1 MEVTSAVPRA
11 ALGSQTAKAP
21 GQLGQA
27 RTASAARGSLAAR
40 YSHSVARVALG
51 SQDSQRCQG
60 RQRSQCSQVNQG
72 SLGSQDSQR
81 CQGSLGSQDS
91 QHCQGSQGRQG
102 SQGIQGSLGSQVNQG
117 SLGSQDSQDS
127 QGCQGSRGQDHTDPV
142 GKESAPEVPREECG
156 GSPHFS
162 SLEDMVAHLVTSLQG
177 GDSDFVLGFLG
188 ICQRFITTRQKL
200 DMLFKRFSSFRPEC
214 EEDEQ
219 AKK

>member
-1 MEVTSAVPRA
+1 M
-11 ALGSQTAKAP
+11 
-21 GQLGQA
+21 
-27 RTASAARGSLAAR
+27 TASQKVPVLSLSEPSTLISPQA
-40 YSHSVARVALG
+40 
-51 SQDSQRCQG
+51 
-60 RQRSQCSQVNQG
+60 
-72 SLGSQDSQR
+72 
-81 CQGSLGSQDS
+81 
-91 QHCQGSQGRQG
+91 
-102 SQGIQGSLGSQVNQG
+102 
-117 SLGSQDSQDS
+117 
-127 QGCQGSRGQDHTDPV
+127 

-219 AKK
+219 AKNTLCTLLDYWMDKFPAEFCKIEHLPILKRLKTYLIVNMPYSDLLLHGHFPF